1 LCKNVLRAVK
11 AADMPPLEDF
21 PKSDRVAFRY
31 YLGRLYFRDED
42 YTRSEIELDAAFR
55 ECTNGSPKN
64 KE

>member
-1 LCKNVLRAVK
+1 
-11 AADMPPLEDF
+11 MPPLEDF